1 MIKFWNRFIR
11 VGGIKF
17 HLLIHY
23 NMLKRLLILFVFFK
37 SFGAFSQKSIV
48 VEKKGLG
55 SVNDT
60 VVVKI
65 DTTNKKVFL
74 LSKKPKFNYN
84 YTIRKV
90 KINSDLVW
98 SIKSTKDNNTVLAKL
113 NEFAISEDKIDSAGF
128 ANFLSSKQDTVFLV
142 FKAVQSVVSGT
153 EQTGNEDGGGIIISD
168 PPPPKPIFEKY
179 LIYILVSLLIIF
191 FICSIVFLILW
202 KLESKKI
209 KSHKKE
215 KEINVGNKIFEEL
228 KKHFPEGLK
237 SKEYNGEI
245 AQTLI
250 AHIAAIY
257 SESKSKIASLNNEV
271 KNVKESDLQ
280 KHTMIQ
286 DLQKQIDLLN
296 SKLNTIS
303 KEHEDRLNNYRTSI
317 IEICKKMLVRHRE
330 FNAKYQGGTFEP
342 ELAKKDIL
350 QFNIAYTQLAFDVF
364 ATLAESANEEAK
376 MNIELL
382 NGKTVAPIKVV
393 DQFAEGD
400 SVTTIVNLIIQ
411 ILDDNNIK
419 SIDGVYF
426 KGNKIDLK

>member
-1 MIKFWNRFIR
+1 
-11 VGGIKF
+11 
-17 HLLIHY
+17 
-23 NMLKRLLILFVFFK
+23 MLKRLLILFVFFK

-74 LSKKPKFNYN
+74 LSKNKSITEFK
-84 YTIRKV
+84 ISKV
-90 KINSDLVW
+90 NAILKSDSTAW
-98 SIKSTKDNNTVLAKL
+98 SIKTKPDRIKVLTRINRL
-113 NEFAISEDKIDSAGF
+113 VSSEVNIDSVADF
-128 ANFLSSKQDTVFLV
+128 LNFLSSKKDTTSFLV
-142 FKAVQSVVSGT
+142 FNSAQSVVSDSLK
-153 EQTGNEDGGGIIISD
+153 TGIEGGGGEITLVPQKS
-168 PPPPKPIFEKY
+168 IFEKY

-209 KSHKKE
+209 KSYKKE
-215 KEINVGNKIFEEL
+215 KEINIGNKIFEEL
-228 KKHFPEGLK
+228 KKNFSEGLK
-237 SKEYNGEI
+237 SKEYNGENT
-245 AQTLI
+245 QTLI

-257 SESKSKIASLNNEV
+257 SESKSKIASLNNDL
-271 KNVKESDLQ
+271 KIAKESDLQ
-280 KHTMIQ
+280 KHTKIQ

-296 SKLNTIS
+296 SKLTTIS
-303 KEHEDRLNNYRTSI
+303 KEHEDRLNDYRTSI

-330 FNAKYQGGTFEP
+330 FNAKYQGGTFEL

-382 NGKTVAPIKVV
+382 NGKTVAPIKVL
-393 DQFAEGD
+393 DQFSEGN
-400 SVTTIVNLIIQ
+400 SFSPIVNLIIQ
-411 ILDDNNIK
+411 ILEDNNIK

>member
-1 MIKFWNRFIR
+1 
-11 VGGIKF
+11 
-17 HLLIHY
+17 
-23 NMLKRLLILFVFFK
+23 MLKRLLILFVFLK
-37 SFGAFSQKSIV
+37 SFAAFSQDSKGA
-48 VEKKGLG
+48 EKTGVG

-60 VVVKI
+60 IVVKI
-65 DTTNKKVFL
+65 DTAKKSVVL
-74 LSKKPKFNYN
+74 LSKNKSITEFK
-84 YTIRKV
+84 IS
-90 KINSDLVW
+90 KINPILKSDSTAW
-98 SIKSTKDNNTVLAKL
+98 SIKTKPDRIKVLTII
-113 NEFAISEDKIDSAGF
+113 NRFISSEVNIDSTADF
-128 ANFLSSKQDTVFLV
+128 LSFLSSKKDTTLFLV
-142 FKAVQSVVSGT
+142 FNSAQSVVSGPKKT
-153 EQTGNEDGGGIIISD
+153 DKKDGSGQTPED
-168 PPPPKPIFEKY
+168 PQKPLFLAVLIF
-179 LIYILVSLLIIF
+179 L
-191 FICSIVFLILW
+191 FICSIVLIFLW
-202 KLESKKI
+202 QRESKKN

-215 KEINVGNKIFEEL
+215 KEINVGNEIFEEL
-228 KKHFPEGLK
+228 KKNFSEGLQ
-237 SKEYNGEI
+237 SKEYKGENI
-245 AQTLI
+245 QTLI
-250 AHIAAIY
+250 AQIAAIY
-257 SESKSKIASLNNEV
+257 NESKNKIASLNNDL
-271 KNVKESDLQ
+271 KIAKDSDSE
-280 KHTMIQ
+280 KHTKIQ

-303 KEHEDRLNNYRTSI
+303 KEHEDRLNEYRTSI

-330 FNAKYQGGTFEP
+330 FNAKYQGGTFEL

-364 ATLAESANEEAK
+364 ATLAESATEEAK